1 MAEKTDRRVTYTKM
15 VLKQSLLELLRVLPI
30 EKITVKDICEKA
42 DINRGTFYTHYTDPF
57 DLLTQIENELFND
70 ILVTIEVSLKPD
82 AISGLLVLIFETILK
97 NSDLCKVLFSDFGD
111 KAFLKR
117 IIYIARE
124 GSVAAWKKM
133 IPAVRDDQMELL
145 YLFYANG
152 CVAIIQHW
160 VQSGMKES
168 PRELSDMIEKLSL
181 QGLGAF
187 K

>member
-1 MAEKTDRRVTYTKM
+1 M
-15 VLKQSLLELLRVLPI
+15 VLKRSLLELLRVQPI
-30 EKITVKDICEKA
+30 DKVTVKDICEKA

-57 DLLTQIENELFND
+57 DLLTQIENELFD
-70 ILVTIEVSLKPD
+70 EILVYIQSSLKAD
-82 AISGLLVLIFETILK
+82 AISGLLVRIFESILK
-97 NSDLCKVLFSDFGD
+97 NSDLCKVLFGDFGD
-111 KAFLKR
+111 KAFLNR
-117 IIYIARE
+117 IMYVARD

-133 IPAVRDDQMELL
+133 IPAVRDEQMELL

-160 VQSGMKES
+160 VLSGMKES
-168 PRELSDMIEKLSL
+168 PQELSAMIEKLSL